1 MPNLFSSSSSP
12 ADLSKVPQRAPHKWM
27 VYEDLMVSFTL
38 PGVMSDDD
46 WDAFVSAFWANS
58 IRVYCG
64 AAIGTV
70 DVSSLQ
76 RQRIIDV
83 LTKKQITTA
92 AITDDAV
99 IRGIAT
105 AVSWFGA
112 KIKAFSWRDLHK
124 GLEYLGV
131 PEATAETVRAEL
143 SRLKSAG
150 RID

>member
-1 MPNLFSSSSSP
+1 MPVLLAQNY
-12 ADLSKVPQRAPHKWM
+12 AAIQRALPGFR
-27 VYEDLMVSFTL
+27 SFTL
-38 PGVMSDDD
+38 PGAMDDET
-46 WDAFVSAFWANS
+46 WNAFVSAFWSNP

-64 AAIGTV
+64 AAVGTV

-92 AITDDAV
+92 AITDDTV

-112 KIKAFSWRDLHK
+112 KIKAFSWKDIDK
-124 GLEYLGV
+124 GLRYLEV
-131 PEATAETVRAEL
+131 PEPTADKVRDEL
-143 SRLKSAG
+143 NRLRAAG
-150 RID
+150 RVE